1 MRSAVTKIAVAA
13 LAVAMLAAVPA
24 RADEATA
31 VARDAYDKG
40 MAHYHLEEYDAAIDE
55 WERGF
60 RAKPAPEFLY
70 NIAQAYRLSK
80 RPDKALS
87 FYQKY
92 LRVNPEAKNRDEV
105 EKHIAA
111 LKEIVDKQ
119 KSSAESPPQGTLAT
133 PQPAPTPSAA
143 TTTPTPSA
151 ATTTPTPSAGTTG
164 GATAGTTGRAD
175 LVAQPAE
182 RPVYKKAWFWGVM
195 GGVAAVVAAGVV
207 VGVVYGTRSNVQTLP
222 DARFP

>member
-1 MRSAVTKIAVAA
+1 MAVVAMATAAA
-13 LAVAMLAAVPA
+13 LAVAPRPA

-105 EKHIAA
+105 EKHIAT
-111 LKEIVDKQ
+111 LKEIVEKQ
-119 KSSAESPPQGTLAT
+119 KSSAESPPQTPLPAAQPSPSPAT
-133 PQPAPTPSAA
+133 PTATPPPT
-143 TTTPTPSA
+143 
-151 ATTTPTPSAGTTG
+151 
-164 GATAGTTGRAD
+164 TARAD

-182 RPVYKKAWFWGVM
+182 RPVYKKGWFWGVM
-195 GGVAAVVAAGVV
+195 GGVAAVAVAGVV
-207 VGVVYGTRSNVQTLP
+207 IGVVYGTRSNVQTLQ

>member
-1 MRSAVTKIAVAA
+1 MGGRVTKIAVRA
-13 LAVAMLAAVPA
+13 LVLGLLAMTATTA
-24 RADEATA
+24 RAQDAATA
-31 VARDAYDKG
+31 REAYDKG
-40 MAHYHLEEYDAAIDE
+40 MAHYHLEEYDAAIEE

-92 LRVNPEAKNRDEV
+92 LRLSPEAKNRDEV
-105 EKHIAA
+105 ERHIAA
-111 LKEIVDKQ
+111 LKEIVEKQ
-119 KSSAESPPQGTLAT
+119 KSAAEAPPPNALPPPSTPPPPSGAT
-133 PQPAPTPSAA
+133 VAPTPTSEAPPPR
-143 TTTPTPSA
+143 T
-151 ATTTPTPSAGTTG
+151 
-164 GATAGTTGRAD
+164 D
-175 LVAQPAE
+175 LVAQPTE
-182 RPVYKKAWFWGVM
+182 KPVYKKAWFWGVM

>member
-1 MRSAVTKIAVAA
+1 MLVIAAAGVSAPAA
-13 LAVAMLAAVPA
+13 TA
-24 RADEATA
+24 RAEDATT

-80 RPDKALS
+80 RPEKALS

-92 LRVNPEAKNRDEV
+92 LRVNPDAKNRAEV
-105 EKHIAA
+105 ERHMAA

-119 KSSAESPPQGTLAT
+119 KSSAESPPQT
-133 PQPAPTPSAA
+133 PLPTPSGPA
-143 TTTPTPSA
+143 TTTPSGSPAS
-151 ATTTPTPSAGTTG
+151 TTTTTTTRG
-164 GATAGTTGRAD
+164 DLTAQAPEG
-175 LVAQPAE
+175 
-182 RPVYKKAWFWGVM
+182 RPVYKKGWFWGVI
-195 GGVAAVVAAGVV
+195 GGVVAVAAVGVAL
-207 VGVVYGTRSNVQTLP
+207 GVVYGTRSDVQSLS
-222 DARFP
+222 DARF

>member
-1 MRSAVTKIAVAA
+1 MGGRVTKIAVLA
-13 LAVAMLAAVPA
+13 LALLATTTTASA
-24 RADEATA
+24 QQQQDAA
-31 VARDAYDKG
+31 VAREAYDKG
-40 MAHYHLEEYDAAIDE
+40 MAHYHLEEYDAAIAE

-92 LRVNPEAKNRDEV
+92 LRLNPDAKNRDEV
-105 EKHIAA
+105 ERHIAT
-111 LKEIVDKQ
+111 LKDIVEKQ
-119 KSSAESPPQGTLAT
+119 KSAAEAPPPNALPPPSGGTVTPPPSGAT
-133 PQPAPTPSAA
+133 VAPTPE
-143 TTTPTPSA
+143 PTPA
-151 ATTTPTPSAGTTG
+151 ARG
-164 GATAGTTGRAD
+164 D

-182 RPVYKKAWFWGVM
+182 KPVYKKAWFWGVM

-207 VGVVYGTRSNVQTLP
+207 VGVVYGTKSNVQTLQ
-222 DARFP
+222 DARF

>member
-119 KSSAESPPQGTLAT
+119 KSSAESPPQGTLPT
-133 PQPAPTPSAA
+133 PPPGTPSA
-143 TTTPTPSA
+143 TPTPTPSA
-151 ATTTPTPSAGTTG
+151 TPAAAAPTTT
-164 GATAGTTGRAD
+164 RAD

>member
-13 LAVAMLAAVPA
+13 FAVAMLAGVPA

-119 KSSAESPPQGTLAT
+119 KSSAESPPQGTL
-133 PQPAPTPSAA
+133 PTPPPATAPATTPPPTSTPTSAA
-143 TTTPTPSA
+143 PA
-151 ATTTPTPSAGTTG
+151 
-164 GATAGTTGRAD
+164 TTGRAD

>member
-13 LAVAMLAAVPA
+13 FAVAMLASVPA

-119 KSSAESPPQGTLAT
+119 KSSAESPPQGTL
-133 PQPAPTPSAA
+133 PTPPPATAPATTPPPTSTPTSAA
-143 TTTPTPSA
+143 PA
-151 ATTTPTPSAGTTG
+151 
-164 GATAGTTGRAD
+164 TTGRAD